1 MDTLT
6 SFVDELQEYKA
17 VFPLIRSAVFTVV
30 LWRGHL
36 PVTLYIPSIP
46 PRPAESEQRG
56 LLRHL
61 FKPVT
66 IKLPVHSAI
75 AFFGG
80 ILLAEDYSLF
90 PSFLLFGIAWGLLGT
105 MEYQNSHPSPWRK
118 KRTYLE
124 HLQVLLFNRTFTDTI
139 FPDEKKD
146 EVDRFTA
153 EAAEREKERAEEAAK
168 EAELAEKLAKEQE
181 SEEAEVSIE
190 TERKTGLG
198 RVGVG
203 LSINL
208 LEPIL
213 SPVQKNLETF
223 VTIMRIVKSFVTWE
237 ESRSNFWIVNICFVA
252 GLLLVGI
259 PWGWLVRWAFR
270 IVVWTFLGPWMK
282 LFDIF
287 VVKGRTREEMKKVAK
302 ERLRMRY
309 QQLVEARRGRQKK
322 REDAL
327 KLASMKR
334 YLFGNYIVNV
344 PRFKQYRYYDWAL
357 SPSEASPH
365 VETTA
370 PKITASFRGQ
380 HLEGHMIPDR
390 VTSEESPAD
399 ETSSLVSEGAKT
411 KYGSTA

>member
-6 SFVDELQEYKA
+6 SFVDELQEYLAA
-17 VFPLIRSAVFTVV
+17 VVPVIKSGVFTVL
-30 LWRGHL
+30 LWHGHL
-36 PVTLYIPSIP
+36 PVTLYVPSIP
-46 PRPAESEQRG
+46 PRPAESEHRG
-56 LLRHL
+56 LLRRL

-75 AFFGG
+75 AFVGG
-80 ILLAEDYSLF
+80 ILLVEDYNLF

-139 FPDEKKD
+139 VPNEKKD
-146 EVDRFTA
+146 EVERFIA
-153 EAAEREKERAEEAAK
+153 EEAEREKERAEEAAK
-168 EAELAEKLAKEQE
+168 KAELAEKVAKEQG
-181 SEEAEVSIE
+181 SEEAVVSIE
-190 TERKTGLG
+190 TAKKTGF
-198 RVGVG
+198 G

-213 SPVQKNLETF
+213 SPAQQHLETF
-223 VTIMRIVKSFVTWE
+223 IAIVRIVKSFVTWE

-259 PWGWLVRWAFR
+259 PWGWLVRWALR

-282 LFDIF
+282 LVDIF
-287 VVKGRTREEMKKVAK
+287 VVKGRSREEMKKVAK

-334 YLFGNYIVNV
+334 YMFGNYIVGV

-357 SPSEASPH
+357 YPSDASPH
-365 VETTA
+365 METTA
-370 PKITASFRGQ
+370 PKITASFLGQ

-411 KYGSTA
+411 KYGSTE